1 MKITKKEVDLFY
13 ELIAD
18 SAISLSEARK
28 RDAIVKQLVKFG
40 REYAYDRMK
49 IIKEFC
55 EKKDDELIVKDN
67 NYLVINGKEEEF
79 NKEMD
84 TLNNEEVEIEL
95 DAQSTKKIIENT
107 KYTPK
112 VGEMDLIDNLIAKI

>member
-1 MKITKKEVDLFY
+1 
-13 ELIAD
+13 
-18 SAISLSEARK
+18 
-28 RDAIVKQLVKFG
+28 
-40 REYAYDRMK
+40 MK

-67 NYLVINGKEEEF
+67 NYLVIKGKEEEF

-95 DAQSTKKIIENT
+95 DAQSTKKAIENT

-112 VGEMDLIDNLIAKI
+112 VGEMELIDNLIEKIK